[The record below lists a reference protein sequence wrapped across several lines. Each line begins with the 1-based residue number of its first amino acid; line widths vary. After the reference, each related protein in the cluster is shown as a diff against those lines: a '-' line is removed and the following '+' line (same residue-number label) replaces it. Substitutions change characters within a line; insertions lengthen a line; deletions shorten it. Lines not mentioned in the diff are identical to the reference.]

1 MGVYDTLPPSSLP
14 LSVSALA
21 FDQYGQLSEQLEQE
35 SAMRER
41 AETLATQVCVYVCIQ
56 TTHSLCTMKEACT
69 EHETMQYYIT
79 S

>member
-1 MGVYDTLPPSSLP
+1 MCPCEVLVGADDLLLPFLLPLSLP

-41 AETLATQVCVYVCIQ
+41 AETLATQVCVC
-56 TTHSLCTMKEACT
+56 THCD
-69 EHETMQYYIT
+69 QI
-79 S
+79 

>member
-1 MGVYDTLPPSSLP
+1 MGVHDTLPPSSLP

-56 TTHSLCTMKEACT
+56 TTHSLYTMCT
-69 EHETMQYYIT
+69 EHGTMQYYIT

>member
-1 MGVYDTLPPSSLP
+1 MLIDLLLPFLLPLSLP

-41 AETLATQVCVYVCIQ
+41 AETLATQVCTPCDQI
-56 TTHSLCTMKEACT
+56 
-69 EHETMQYYIT
+69 
-79 S
+79 